1 MVKRTTI
8 SMRPELWRAME
19 EMIKRGM
26 FKNPSDFIQHL
37 IRQAWEADQLSGGG
51 SSAATA
57 LPPTGFMDGK
67 ARGRKVS

>member
-19 EMIKRGM
+19 EMLKRGM

-37 IRQAWEADQLSGGG
+37 IRRAWEQEQASHPDAV
-51 SSAATA
+51 AALEPAPATHVE
-57 LPPTGFMDGK
+57 GK
-67 ARGRKVS
+67 TRRRKAA